1 MDKLWIMLN
10 DMAVELAFTL
20 MLMGKSL
27 KEVKSTLSK
36 SLEKYIDRKTRQHE
50 RESEQHIS

>member
-10 DMAVELAFTL
+10 DMAVEAAFTL
-20 MLMGKSL
+20 MLMTKSL

-36 SLEKYIDRKTRQHE
+36 GLEKYIDRITRQHE

>member
-1 MDKLWIMLN
+1 
-10 DMAVELAFTL
+10 MAVELAFTL

-36 SLEKYIDRKTRQHE
+36 GLEK
-50 RESEQHIS
+50 

>member
-10 DMAVELAFTL
+10 DMAVEAAFTL
-20 MLMGKSL
+20 MLMAKSL

-36 SLEKYIDRKTRQHE
+36 GLEKYIDRKTRQHE

>member
-1 MDKLWIMLN
+1 
-10 DMAVELAFTL
+10 MAVEAAFTL
-20 MLMGKSL
+20 MLMAKSL

-36 SLEKYIDRKTRQHE
+36 GLEKNIDRKTRQHE

>member
-10 DMAVELAFTL
+10 DMAVEAAFTL
-20 MLMGKSL
+20 MLMRKSL

-36 SLEKYIDRKTRQHE
+36 GLEKYIDRKTRQHK